1 MKKLGI
7 IIIIA
12 LIIFSSM
19 SVYSL
24 LTIFPNN
31 FEMQIGKEQTQI
43 ESTSRSKTRNLG
55 DLSLND
61 SELEIN
67 GEVSNIDFTTKS
79 TKDLTIKNNLSLVNY
94 NHIVPKNFTNDIIS
108 INGIVPTSKNDMF
121 LNSDMLKAVQ
131 SLFKAA
137 NEKGYYNYYV
147 NSAYRNAEYQSEL
160 YNESQDKSYVA
171 KPGYSEHET
180 GLAVD
185 IGYNQSAD
193 NNQGQWL
200 ANNAYKYGLILRYPS
215 DKISITQISYESWHF
230 RYVGVVHAQFMKENN
245 LCLEEYIDYLQIHH
259 SYHIPLEN
267 GKSYSV
273 FYKKEINNTLD
284 VPKEKNYEL
293 SSDNDGGYILTVEE

>member
-67 GEVSNIDFTTKS
+67 SEVSNIDFTTKS

-147 NSAYRNAEYQSEL
+147 NSTYRNAEYQSEL

-200 ANNAYKYGLILRYPS
+200 ANNAYKYGLILRYPLI
-215 DKISITQISYESWHF
+215 KFQ
-230 RYVGVVHAQFMKENN
+230 
-245 LCLEEYIDYLQIHH
+245 L
-259 SYHIPLEN
+259 
-267 GKSYSV
+267 
-273 FYKKEINNTLD
+273 
-284 VPKEKNYEL
+284 PKLVTSLGIFAMWE
-293 SSDNDGGYILTVEE
+293 